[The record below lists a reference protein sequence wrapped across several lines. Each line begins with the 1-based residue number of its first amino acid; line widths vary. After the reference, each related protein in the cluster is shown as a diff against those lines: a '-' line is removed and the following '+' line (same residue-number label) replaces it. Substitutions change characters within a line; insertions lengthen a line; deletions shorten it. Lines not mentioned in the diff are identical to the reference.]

1 MDSVEAIMENVKKQA
16 APVSRLARSSF
27 DLTGK
32 VAVVT
37 GSGRGMGEAIA
48 KGLAELGAVVV
59 SSDINLESAQA
70 TADAI
75 AAAGHEA
82 CAMRIDISN
91 EAVVES
97 FVDAV
102 VSKYGKLDI
111 WVNNA
116 AILDVGSRSFPE
128 MTVEGFK
135 RTIEVNLTG
144 VFICSRYAAMQMVKQ
159 NSGSI
164 INIGSNSSR
173 GAVMNVAWGSPAYA
187 ASKGA
192 IHTLTASIAQ
202 NLAKYNVRCNCV
214 APAAVDTPMHAHH
227 RQWLLETYNNLIPL
241 GRVMVADDVV
251 GAVAFL
257 ASDASGFVTGQSLH
271 VNGGM
276 LMVQ

>member
-1 MDSVEAIMENVKKQA
+1 METLEKIMEKVKKKA
-16 APVSRLARSSF
+16 ASEQPLSRASF

-32 VAVVT
+32 VAVIT
-37 GSGRGMGEAIA
+37 GSGRGMGAAIA
-48 KGLAELGAVVV
+48 KGLASLGAKIV
-59 SSDINLESAQA
+59 STDIDLASAQE
-70 TADAI
+70 TANAI
-75 AAAGHEA
+75 AAEGYEA
-82 CAMRIDISN
+82 CAMRIDIGDEAIV
-91 EAVVES
+91 EAVVDDI
-97 FVDAV
+97 VK
-102 VSKYGKLDI
+102 KYGKIDI

-128 MTVEGFK
+128 MTVEGFRK
-135 RTIEVNLTG
+135 TIAVNLTG
-144 VFICSRYAAMQMVKQ
+144 VYICSRYAALQMIQQ

-192 IHTLTASIAQ
+192 IHTLTSSLAQ

-227 RQWLLETYNNLIPL
+227 RQWLLDTYNDLIPM

-257 ASDASGFVTGQSLH
+257 ASDASGFITGQSLH
-271 VNGGM
+271 VNGGI

>member
-1 MDSVEAIMENVKKQA
+1 
-16 APVSRLARSSF
+16 
-27 DLTGK
+27 
-32 VAVVT
+32 
-37 GSGRGMGEAIA
+37 
-48 KGLAELGAVVV
+48 
-59 SSDINLESAQA
+59 
-70 TADAI
+70 
-75 AAAGHEA
+75 
-82 CAMRIDISN
+82 
-91 EAVVES
+91 
-97 FVDAV
+97 
-102 VSKYGKLDI
+102 
-111 WVNNA
+111 
-116 AILDVGSRSFPE
+116 
-128 MTVEGFK
+128 MTVDGFRK
-135 RTIEVNLTG
+135 TIAINLTG
-144 VFICSRYAAMQMVKQ
+144 VYICSRYAAMQMIRQ

-192 IHTLTASIAQ
+192 IHTLTSSIAQ

-227 RQWLLETYNNLIPL
+227 RQWLLDTYNNLIPL

-257 ASDASGFVTGQSLH
+257 AADASAFITGQSFH

>member
-1 MDSVEAIMENVKKQA
+1 MENAEHIVESAEKKA
-16 APVSRLARSSF
+16 APVCEIQKSSF
-27 DLTGK
+27 ALDGK

-48 KGLAELGAVVV
+48 KGLAALGAKVV
-59 SSDINLESAQA
+59 STDINLESAQQ
-70 TADAI
+70 TADVI
-75 AAAGHEA
+75 IAAGHEA
-82 CAMRIDISN
+82 CAMCIDIGD

-97 FVDAV
+97 VVDAV
-102 VSKYGKLDI
+102 VAKYGRIDI

-116 AILDVGSRSFPE
+116 AILDIGSRSFPE
-128 MTVEGFK
+128 MTVDGFRK
-135 RTIEVNLTG
+135 TIAINLTG
-144 VFICSRYAAMQMVKQ
+144 VYICSRYAAMQMIRQ

-192 IHTLTASIAQ
+192 IHTLTSSIAQ

-227 RQWLLETYNNLIPL
+227 RQWLLDTYNNLIPL

-251 GAVAFL
+251 GAAAFL
-257 ASDASGFVTGQSLH
+257 AADASAFITGQSFH

>member
-1 MDSVEAIMENVKKQA
+1 MENAEHIVESAEKKA
-16 APVSRLARSSF
+16 APVCEIQKSSF
-27 DLTGK
+27 ALDGK

-48 KGLAELGAVVV
+48 KGLAALGAKVV
-59 SSDINLESAQA
+59 STDINLESAQQ

-75 AAAGHEA
+75 TAAGHEA
-82 CAMRIDISN
+82 CAMCIDIGD

-97 FVDAV
+97 VVDAV
-102 VSKYGKLDI
+102 VAKYGRIDI

-116 AILDVGSRSFPE
+116 AILDIGSRSFPE
-128 MTVEGFK
+128 MTVDGFRK
-135 RTIEVNLTG
+135 TIAINLTG
-144 VFICSRYAAMQMVKQ
+144 VYICSRYAAMQMIRQ

-192 IHTLTASIAQ
+192 IHTLTSSIAQ

-227 RQWLLETYNNLIPL
+227 RQWLLDTYNNLIPL

-257 ASDASGFVTGQSLH
+257 AADASAFITGQSFH

>member
-1 MDSVEAIMENVKKQA
+1 MDTVEKIMESAERKA
-16 APVSRLARSSF
+16 APASKLGSVSF
-27 DLTGK
+27 DLSGK

-48 KGLAELGAVVV
+48 KGLAAMGAKVV
-59 SSDINLESAQA
+59 STDIDLVSAQ
-70 TADAI
+70 TTSDAI
-75 AAAGHEA
+75 IETGGEA
-82 CAMRIDISN
+82 CAMAIDISD
-91 EAVVES
+91 EEKVEKVVDDVVE
-97 FVDAV
+97 
-102 VSKYGKLDI
+102 KYGKIDI

-135 RTIEVNLTG
+135 KTISVNLTG
-144 VFICSRYAAMQMVKQ
+144 VYICSRYAALQMIQQ

-192 IHTLTASIAQ
+192 IHTLTSSIAQ

-227 RQWLLETYNNLIPL
+227 REWLLETYNNLIPM

-271 VNGGM
+271 VNGGI

>member
-1 MDSVEAIMENVKKQA
+1 MDTVEKIMESVEKKA
-16 APVSRLARSSF
+16 APEHQIGSASF
-27 DLTGK
+27 DLSGK

-37 GSGRGMGEAIA
+37 GSGRGMGETIA
-48 KGLAELGAVVV
+48 KGLAALGAKIV
-59 SSDINLESAQA
+59 STDINLASAQA

-75 AAAGHEA
+75 AADGHEA
-82 CAMRIDISN
+82 CAMAIDISD
-91 EAVVES
+91 EAIVEKVVDDVVE
-97 FVDAV
+97 
-102 VSKYGKLDI
+102 KYGKIDI

-135 RTIEVNLTG
+135 KTIAVNLTG
-144 VFICSRYAAMQMVKQ
+144 VYICSRYAALQMIRQ

-192 IHTLTASIAQ
+192 IHTLTSSIAQ

-227 RQWLLETYNNLIPL
+227 REWLLETYNNLIPM
-241 GRVMVADDVV
+241 GRVMVANDVV

-257 ASDASGFVTGQSLH
+257 ASDASGFITGQSLH
-271 VNGGM
+271 VNGGI

>member
-1 MDSVEAIMENVKKQA
+1 MDNVEKIMEHVQKA
-16 APVSRLARSSF
+16 VAPAREIQKDSF
-27 DLTGK
+27 SLKGK
-32 VAVVT
+32 IAVVT
-37 GSGRGMGEAIA
+37 GSARGMGEAIA
-48 KGLAELGAVVV
+48 KGLARMGAVVV
-59 SSDINLESAQA
+59 STDINLEGAQS

-75 AAAGHEA
+75 MAMGYVS
-82 CAMRIDISN
+82 CAMKIDISDERAV
-91 EAVVES
+91 EAVVEN
-97 FVDAV
+97 V
-102 VSKYGKLDI
+102 VAKYGKLDI

-135 RTIEVNLTG
+135 KTIEVNLTG
-144 VFICSRYAAMQMVKQ
+144 VYICCRCVALQMIQQ
-159 NSGSI
+159 NKGSI

-173 GAVMNVAWGSPAYA
+173 GAIMNVAWGSPAYA
-187 ASKGA
+187 AAKGA
-192 IHTLTASIAQ
+192 VHTLTSSIAQ
-202 NLAKYNVRCNCV
+202 NLAPYNVRCNCV

-227 RQWLLETYNNLIPL
+227 REWLLDTYGSRIPM

-257 ASDASGFVTGQSLH
+257 ACDASGFITGQSLH